1 MESYAKRKTSK
12 RGKKKSPDESQV
24 VAPLVDLTRSSSS
37 DDCQVVDE
45 IVRSVLGPAVTSVV
59 GRRPAVGVAAKKTE
73 EETRKA
79 NDQELL
85 SRFAKD
91 EDEGESSG
99 LGGGEKRKHTK
110 KKKARLQK
118 DDENPEKESGT
129 GNVKCS
135 AGAS

>member
-1 MESYAKRKTSK
+1 MATSAKKTASK
-12 RGKKKSPDESQV
+12 RRATS
-24 VAPLVDLTRSSSS
+24 SSSS

-45 IVRSVLGPAVTSVV
+45 IVRAVPGPAVTSVV

-73 EETRKA
+73 EQTRKE

-91 EDEGESSG
+91 KDERESSG
-99 LGGGEKRKHTK
+99 LRGGEKRKPTK
-110 KKKARLQK
+110 EKKARLQN

-129 GNVKCS
+129 GNVKWALPTS
-135 AGAS
+135 FARTRNNELL